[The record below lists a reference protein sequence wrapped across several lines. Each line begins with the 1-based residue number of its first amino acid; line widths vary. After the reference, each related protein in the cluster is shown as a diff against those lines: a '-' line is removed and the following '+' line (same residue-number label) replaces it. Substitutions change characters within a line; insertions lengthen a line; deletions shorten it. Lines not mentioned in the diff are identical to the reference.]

1 MLRNTLSRDYRNI
14 KKQTNLTAAL
24 FSGATNLNITSHK
37 SSSPSPRIAEP
48 YAGFRLCETA
58 LGYDFAHRPFEDKM
72 KKARKDKDQFQ
83 KEMYGLRGS
92 PKRSQD
98 RHVNKLFDHSRRNTR
113 NLGMCDGC
121 DVNYS
126 MREQVMTVGK
136 VPRGDYRGLDPD
148 VAYGREYKAMN
159 IDRDSVQERHIART
173 IEQDRGRTTSSYEG
187 ENHFHN
193 KFRKQPRKLSHLSS
207 FMEESQF
214 GQGGR
219 SICQAITSIGIRKL
233 RRETFLQSYRRK
245 TLVATRIVGNRRCL
259 ISRQVEKQPRS
270 TILRGRPIHSSKTNW
285 TRRPKT
291 WKNAHLLELETP
303 KQRTPGWDLKWS
315 ITIKNCCQ
323 TRRAMQA
330 LNSRC
335 RMEHAIT
342 YSTQMILWCR
352 NVWAPL
358 AKRMQPKTSTYSRA
372 WSKEAV
378 QVKETAH
385 PESKRQ
391 TTARSR

>member
-1 MLRNTLSRDYRNI
+1 MPYPHKSKEVTAEGFVRDQPTLAQKAVKRCERWHEERRKLTSVPSRGANDGDTTHMELSPTKFIDAIDWDREQTFDSSHNFRTPGIRKQSFAAGPSAYRSLAMIQEGDNNSKQLENNKGMLRNTLSRDYRNI
-14 KKQTNLTAAL
+14 KRQTNLTAAL

-126 MREQVMTVGK
+126 IREQVMTVGK

-193 KFRKQPRKLSHLSS
+193 KFRKQPRKLSRFSS

-219 SICQAITSIGIRKL
+219 SIC
-233 RRETFLQSYRRK
+233 
-245 TLVATRIVGNRRCL
+245 
-259 ISRQVEKQPRS
+259 
-270 TILRGRPIHSSKTNW
+270 SSN
-285 TRRPKT
+285 
-291 WKNAHLLELETP
+291 
-303 KQRTPGWDLKWS
+303 
-315 ITIKNCCQ
+315 
-323 TRRAMQA
+323 
-330 LNSRC
+330 
-335 RMEHAIT
+335 
-342 YSTQMILWCR
+342 Y
-352 NVWAPL
+352 
-358 AKRMQPKTSTYSRA
+358 
-372 WSKEAV
+372 
-378 QVKETAH
+378 
-385 PESKRQ
+385 
-391 TTARSR
+391 